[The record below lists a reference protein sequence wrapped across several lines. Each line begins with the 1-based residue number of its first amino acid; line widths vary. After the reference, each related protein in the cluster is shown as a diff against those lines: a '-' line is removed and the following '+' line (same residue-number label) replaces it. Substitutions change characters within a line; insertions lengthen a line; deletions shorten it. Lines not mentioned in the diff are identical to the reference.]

1 LLLYPSPVKSSIN
14 PKSTI
19 IAEPIRKAFTKS
31 FFGRRMRA
39 VMKTPN
45 AMETPPSLGMDLSC
59 TFLWSGISMAWSR
72 IESLEKRGTREI
84 VRKIEKNS
92 VVMIRDIGL

>member
-1 LLLYPSPVKSSIN
+1 
-14 PKSTI
+14 
-19 IAEPIRKAFTKS
+19 
-31 FFGRRMRA
+31 
-39 VMKTPN
+39 
-45 AMETPPSLGMDLSC
+45 
-59 TFLWSGISMAWSR
+59 MAWSR